1 MSDPIEMR
9 LRKMALRGVR
19 TKSAADKLMNEA
31 ADVIELMTDKAKQER
46 ADRLQ
51 SLSDQNRLT
60 GGWRAVP
67 EECTGPMM
75 RAFWRA
81 GPYPS
86 KPFQAGWKA
95 MLAASPPLPDT
106 GGWRDIESAP
116 KDGTLILLYGDTP
129 DGPRVT
135 AGNWLAPEHGDYLGD
150 CGGECR
156 CPEYGDPPE
165 PLWWD
170 TDGGFTDEWPPL
182 GWQPLPSPP
191 LPLPGGEEK
200 R

>member
-1 MSDPIEMR
+1 MSDLIER
-9 LRKMALRGVR
+9 LADMADFFGDESQDYFVAQSVA
-19 TKSAADKLMNEA
+19 KEHAADLCEA
-31 ADVIELMTDKAKQER
+31 LS
-46 ADRLQ
+46 RLQ
-51 SLSDQNRLT
+51 SLSDQNRL
-60 GGWRAVP
+60 
-67 EECTGPMM
+67 
-75 RAFWRA
+75 
-81 GPYPS
+81 
-86 KPFQAGWKA
+86 
-95 MLAASPPLPDT
+95 T

>member
-1 MSDPIEMR
+1 MSDLILELRMARDR
-9 LRKMALRGVR
+9 LKLLTAYGEDAVWRPAL
-19 TKSAADKLMNEA
+19 AAHLALE
-31 ADVIELMTDKAKQER
+31 KAIVS
-46 ADRLQ
+46 LQ
-51 SLSDQNRLT
+51 SLSDQNRL
-60 GGWRAVP
+60 
-67 EECTGPMM
+67 
-75 RAFWRA
+75 
-81 GPYPS
+81 
-86 KPFQAGWKA
+86 
-95 MLAASPPLPDT
+95 T

-191 LPLPGGEEK
+191 LPLPGGDDCSSRDLSSTVCGDVAK
-200 R
+200 GSDPIQVKSCG

>member
-1 MSDPIEMR
+1 MSED
-9 LRKMALRGVR
+9 
-19 TKSAADKLMNEA
+19 SNEA
-31 ADVIELMTDKAKQER
+31 MTCATPLVDLLRHVPADARLVVESDDGLSTRYIPIGRLASEAISELS
-46 ADRLQ
+46 RLQ
-51 SLSDQNRLT
+51 SLSDQNRL
-60 GGWRAVP
+60 
-67 EECTGPMM
+67 
-75 RAFWRA
+75 
-81 GPYPS
+81 
-86 KPFQAGWKA
+86 
-95 MLAASPPLPDT
+95 T

-150 CGGECR
+150 CGGVCR
-156 CPEYGDPPE
+156 CPEYDDPPE

-182 GWQPLPSPP
+182 GWQPFPSPP

>member
-1 MSDPIEMR
+1 MSDLIER
-9 LRKMALRGVR
+9 LRDLAHWLRNVHDAPFNAGNVE
-19 TKSAADKLMNEA
+19 EA
-31 ADVIELMTDKAKQER
+31 IS
-46 ADRLQ
+46 RLQ
-51 SLSDQNRLT
+51 SLSDQNRL
-60 GGWRAVP
+60 
-67 EECTGPMM
+67 
-75 RAFWRA
+75 
-81 GPYPS
+81 
-86 KPFQAGWKA
+86 
-95 MLAASPPLPDT
+95 T

-150 CGGECR
+150 CGGVCR
-156 CPEYGDPPE
+156 CPEYDDPPE
-165 PLWWD
+165 PFWWD

-182 GWQPLPSPP
+182 GWQPFPSPP

>member
-1 MSDPIEMR
+1 MSDLIERFGAYVASHEKTLKGGRRQFSKSLYDGLMGEVAM
-9 LRKMALRGVR
+9 LKETMA
-19 TKSAADKLMNEA
+19 
-31 ADVIELMTDKAKQER
+31 ELSL
-46 ADRLQ
+46 LQ
-51 SLSDQNRLT
+51 SLSDQNRL
-60 GGWRAVP
+60 
-67 EECTGPMM
+67 
-75 RAFWRA
+75 
-81 GPYPS
+81 
-86 KPFQAGWKA
+86 
-95 MLAASPPLPDT
+95 T